1 MTYIVPKKVYYIHIP
16 KAGGT
21 TEKYKLKEL
30 YGNDMKEVTTGKHS
44 PYDKQYADYDC
55 IYTHVRN
62 PHDRLLSIYLFWFE
76 LKFMPQK
83 HITDKRIDFMQ
94 YEHKQ
99 RISQNFGHY
108 MGGMSKFDT
117 MLYNKITPLIQDN
130 NPENYYK
137 WLDTVGKANDEM
149 DCFFEYRPWLQQ
161 HLWLADNVFVKKI
174 EDEGGEKLNITSR
187 MPEHDD
193 NDYLQIGKPLIEKY
207 YKEDLERF
215 GYE

>member
-1 MTYIVPKKVYYIHIP
+1 
-16 KAGGT
+16 
-21 TEKYKLKEL
+21 
-30 YGNDMKEVTTGKHS
+30 
-44 PYDKQYADYDC
+44 
-55 IYTHVRN
+55 
-62 PHDRLLSIYLFWFE
+62 
-76 LKFMPQK
+76 MPQK
-83 HITDKRIDFMQ
+83 HITAERIDFTL

-99 RISQNFGHY
+99 RISQNVGKY
-108 MGGMSKFDT
+108 ISEMSKFDK
-117 MLYNKITPLIQDN
+117 MLLGKLNPLVQDI

-207 YKEDLERF
+207 YSEDLERF